1 MSKDHRINIR
11 VDRVTACGGPA
22 KLYADKNTFR
32 DLVRRC
38 QEVIE
43 AGSQYKEP
51 FN

>member
-11 VDRVTACGGPA
+11 VDRATYED
-22 KLYADKNTFR
+22 LLNYADKNTFR
-32 DLVRRC
+32 DLSRRC